1 MKNTGIGTK
10 PMEFNPELS
19 DPYTGA
25 GRYVPPGEH
34 FNNFSLYFVFINIP
48 SDIIF
53 MIPKDG
59 S

>member
-34 FNNFSLYFVFINIP
+34 FNNFSLYFVLINIP

-53 MIPKDG
+53 II